1 MGKIINRIK
10 NSKNKTFIFLTA
22 LLLALNLIINF
33 TIYRGDVFDVHFPW
47 KDMFGAS
54 SFVITTVVGLIF
66 SNLIY
71 LGMKKKIRLENLYL
85 IIAIPIGLLFMFCNP
100 LGKVPDE
107 DMHARKAYAIS
118 YGNLFSIA
126 NEEGRATAKM
136 NPKLEK
142 MVARSVSSYKEARSL
157 IDEDENKPDKLLE
170 YSTMAL
176 YSPICHMP
184 QGLGMLVSRTFG
196 ANIVIQCYFARL
208 FNLSL
213 SIFLMY
219 MAIKIMPFK
228 KIILFVIGSLPITM
242 NEFASMSSDALAIS
256 FGIFY
261 ISYILWLKSSE
272 GLLTKKQKIL
282 LVIFSIIMALLKIVY
297 VPVVFMLLLI
307 PKEKY
312 ESKGKRRKFLICT
325 IVAAIIINLIWLA
338 YCSRFLVEYNPGVN
352 GEKQVVGILKNP
364 LGYVFIMFRTLNT
377 YAQTFILSLCG
388 EGLGHYNVQTSVLY
402 VFSALMLF
410 TVLFFA
416 REETETVEF
425 AVFDKVVC
433 IIIFLAITAL
443 IYTSLY
449 VQWTEALKP
458 IILGVQARYFIPI
471 MPLAA
476 LIIDNKNLIIKKWNK
491 ACIALFMLFFNL
503 NAICMILFTYIDGN
517 VLNFYIK

>member
-1 MGKIINRIK
+1 MNKRKFLIITILFFLLNIIIN
-10 NSKNKTFIFLTA
+10 L
-22 LLLALNLIINF
+22 
-33 TIYRGDVFDVHFPW
+33 TIYRGDVFNVHFPW

-54 SFVITTVVGLIF
+54 SFVITTAVGLFF

-126 NEEGRATAKM
+126 NEEGRATEKM

-142 MVARSVSSYKEARSL
+142 MVARSVSSYKEARDL
-157 IDEDENKPDKLLE
+157 MALDESSSNKVLE

-184 QGLGMLVSRTFG
+184 QGIGMLVSRIFG
-196 ANIVIQCYFARL
+196 ANLVVQCYFARL

-228 KIILFVIGSLPITM
+228 KVILFVIGLLPITM
-242 NEFASMSSDALAIS
+242 NEFASMSSDALAIG

-261 ISYILWLKSSE
+261 VSYILGLKNSE
-272 GLLTKKQKIL
+272 GLLTKKQKVM

-307 PKEKY
+307 TKEKY

-364 LGYVFIMFRTLNT
+364 FGYVFIMFRTLNT

-402 VFSALMLF
+402 VFSSLMLF

-416 REETETVEF
+416 KEEEETVEF

-433 IIIFLAITAL
+433 IIIFLVITAL

-471 MPLAA
+471 LPLVS
-476 LIIDNKNLIIKKWNK
+476 LIVDNKNLIIKKWNK
-491 ACIALFMLFFNL
+491 EYIALYMLFFNL

>member
-10 NSKNKTFIFLTA
+10 NSKNKMFIALTA
-22 LLLALNLIINF
+22 VLLVLNLIINF
-33 TIYRGDVFDVHFPW
+33 TVYRGDVFDVHFPW
-47 KDMFGAS
+47 KDIFGAS

-66 SNLIY
+66 SNIIY

-85 IIAIPIGLLFMFCNP
+85 IVAIPIGLLFMFCNP

-118 YGNLFSIA
+118 YGNLFSVA
-126 NEEGRATAKM
+126 NEEGRATEKM

-142 MVARSVSSYKEARSL
+142 MVARSVSSYKEAREL
-157 IDEDENKPDKLLE
+157 MALDEDSLDKTLE

-184 QGLGMLVSRTFG
+184 QGIGMLVSRIFG
-196 ANIVIQCYFARL
+196 ANLVVQCYFARL
-208 FNLSL
+208 FNMAF

-228 KIILFVIGSLPITM
+228 KIIVFVLGLLPITM
-242 NEFASMSSDALAIS
+242 NEFASMSSDALAIG

-261 ISYILWLKSSE
+261 ISYILRLKNSE
-272 GLLTKKQKIL
+272 GLLTKKQKVM

-297 VPVVFMLLLI
+297 VPVVFIMLLI

-312 ESKGKRRKFLICT
+312 ESKGKRRKFLVCT
-325 IVAAIIINLIWLA
+325 IVAAIIINLVWLA
-338 YCSRFLVEYNPGVN
+338 YCSRFLVEYNPGVD
-352 GEKQVVGILKNP
+352 GGKQVAGILKNP
-364 LGYVFIMFRTLNT
+364 FGYIFILFRTLNT

-402 VFSALMLF
+402 VFSSLMLAV
-410 TVLFFA
+410 VLFFA
-416 REETETVEF
+416 REEEETVEF
-425 AVFDKVVC
+425 SVFDKVVC
-433 IIIFLAITAL
+433 TIIFLVIAAL

-458 IILGVQARYFIPI
+458 IIYGVQARYFIPI
-471 MPLAA
+471 LPLAS

-491 ACIALFMLFFNL
+491 AYIALFMLFFNL

>member
-1 MGKIINRIK
+1 
-10 NSKNKTFIFLTA
+10 
-22 LLLALNLIINF
+22 
-33 TIYRGDVFDVHFPW
+33 
-47 KDMFGAS
+47 
-54 SFVITTVVGLIF
+54 
-66 SNLIY
+66 
-71 LGMKKKIRLENLYL
+71 
-85 IIAIPIGLLFMFCNP
+85 
-100 LGKVPDE
+100 
-107 DMHARKAYAIS
+107 
-118 YGNLFSIA
+118 
-126 NEEGRATAKM
+126 
-136 NPKLEK
+136 
-142 MVARSVSSYKEARSL
+142 
-157 IDEDENKPDKLLE
+157 
-170 YSTMAL
+170 
-176 YSPICHMP
+176 
-184 QGLGMLVSRTFG
+184 
-196 ANIVIQCYFARL
+196 
-208 FNLSL
+208 
-213 SIFLMY
+213 
-219 MAIKIMPFK
+219 
-228 KIILFVIGSLPITM
+228 M

-261 ISYILWLKSSE
+261 ISYLLWLKSSE
-272 GLLTKKQKIL
+272 GLLTKKQKVL

-352 GEKQVVGILKNP
+352 GEKQVAGIFKNP
-364 LGYVFIMFRTLNT
+364 LGYVFILFRTLNT

-416 REETETVEF
+416 REETETIEYTI
-425 AVFDKVVC
+425 FDKVVC

-449 VQWTEALKP
+449 VQWTETLKP

-471 MPLAA
+471 LPLVS
-476 LIIDNKNLIIKKWNK
+476 LIVDNKNLIIKKWNK

-503 NAICMILFTYIDGN
+503 NAICMILYTYIDGN